1 MKEKYKEIFDE
12 VMDEIESS
20 LKDPRGIIAHQRR
33 IAFSLSFG
41 VVNLLEFYLDKL
53 NILKPGAKINHLW
66 LKKNKENVKKLISS
80 QLTSPI
86 DNIENID
93 KILEVAFEIESE
105 RNELVYGK
113 KASESILNEKINLF
127 LNLKEELEND

>member
-53 NILKPGAKINHLW
+53 NICSL
-66 LKKNKENVKKLISS
+66 
-80 QLTSPI
+80 
-86 DNIENID
+86 
-93 KILEVAFEIESE
+93 
-105 RNELVYGK
+105 
-113 KASESILNEKINLF
+113 
-127 LNLKEELEND
+127 